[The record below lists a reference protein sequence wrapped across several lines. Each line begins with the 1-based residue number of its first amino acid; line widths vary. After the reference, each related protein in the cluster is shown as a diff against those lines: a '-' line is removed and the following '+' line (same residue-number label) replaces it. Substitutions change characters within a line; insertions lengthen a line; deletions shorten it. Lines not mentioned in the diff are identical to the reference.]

1 MLKRRSFWI
10 IALLLLVLAAV
21 GARSVVK
28 SRQAAQAAPAPA
40 PMTAEAAAPVLEFLP
55 SDLVT
60 VTPRDLRQ
68 TLAASGSLRAY
79 HQATVKARVSGE
91 VREVLVREGETVKAG
106 QVLVRMDEA
115 DYRARVAQAEGALL
129 AARGQLDIAAKA
141 RENNRALLERGFISK
156 NAYDTAS
163 SQYDIAQANVNAAQG
178 GLDVS
183 RKALG
188 DTVIRAPIAG
198 VVASRSVQPGEKVSA
213 DNKLLDVVD
222 LGRME
227 MEVAVPTS
235 DIIAIAPG
243 QEVTVRVEGLP
254 QPLPATVARINPA
267 TQAGSRSILTYLQ
280 LDNPENRLRAG
291 MFGEARL
298 TLSKKT
304 GVLAVPPAA
313 LQGSGGNVYVYLI
326 EQDKLARRQVQTG
339 ITGSDGDAT
348 LIEITAGLE
357 AGARIVRSNLG
368 NLPAGATAKVLQPA
382 VAGSGAVDAAAR

>member
-10 IALLLLVLAAV
+10 IAVLLLALAAV
-21 GARSVVK
+21 GARTVAK
-28 SRQAAQAAPAPA
+28 SRQAAQAAHAKA
-40 PMTAEAAAPVLEFLP
+40 ATAAPVLEFLP
-55 SDLVT
+55 SDLLT

-79 HQATVKARVSGE
+79 NQASVKARVAGE

-115 DYRARVAQAEGALL
+115 DYRARLAQAEGALL

-141 RENNRALLERGFISK
+141 RENNRALLDRGFISK

-163 SQYDIAQANVNAAQG
+163 SQYDIAQANLNAAQG

-198 VVASRSVQPGEKVSA
+198 MVASRSVQPGEKVSA

-222 LGRME
+222 LARME

-235 DIIAIAPG
+235 DIIGIAPG
-243 QEVTVRVEGLP
+243 QEVTVKFEGLP
-254 QPLPATVARINPA
+254 QPLPALAPSSLTCSWTIRRTGCAPA
-267 TQAGSRSILTYLQ
+267 CS
-280 LDNPENRLRAG
+280 
-291 MFGEARL
+291 
-298 TLSKKT
+298 
-304 GVLAVPPAA
+304 
-313 LQGSGGNVYVYLI
+313 
-326 EQDKLARRQVQTG
+326 
-339 ITGSDGDAT
+339 
-348 LIEITAGLE
+348 
-357 AGARIVRSNLG
+357 
-368 NLPAGATAKVLQPA
+368 AKR
-382 VAGSGAVDAAAR
+382 G

>member
-10 IALLLLVLAAV
+10 IAILLLALAAF
-21 GARSVVK
+21 GARTVAK
-28 SRQAAQAAPAPA
+28 SRQAARAMPVK
-40 PMTAEAAAPVLEFLP
+40 AEAAVPVLEFLP
-55 SDLVT
+55 SDLLT

-79 HQATVKARVSGE
+79 NQAAVKARVAGE

-141 RENNRALLERGFISK
+141 RENNRALLDRGFISK

-243 QEVTVRVEGLP
+243 QEVAVKVEGLP
-254 QPLPATVARINPA
+254 QPLPATVVRINPA
-267 TQAGSRSILTYLQ
+267 TQAGSRSIMTYLQ
-280 LDNPENRLRAG
+280 LDNPKNRLRAG

-298 TLSKKT
+298 TLAKKA
-304 GVLAVPPAA
+304 GVLAAPPSA
-313 LQGSGGNVYVYLI
+313 LQVNGDNAYVYAI
-326 EQDKLARRQVQTG
+326 EQDKLVRRQVQTG
-339 ITGSDGDAT
+339 ITGSDGDVT
-348 LIEITAGLE
+348 LVEITGGLDS
-357 AGARIVRSNLG
+357 GARIVRSNLG
-368 NLPAGATAKVLQPA
+368 KLPAGATVKVLQP
-382 VAGSGAVDAAAR
+382 SGASALDASAR

>member
-10 IALLLLVLAAV
+10 IAVLLLALAAV
-21 GARSVVK
+21 GARAVVK
-28 SRQAAQAAPAPA
+28 SRQAASAAS
-40 PMTAEAAAPVLEFLP
+40 AASVKAANAVPVLEFLP

-79 HQATVKARVSGE
+79 NQAAVKARVAGE
-91 VREVLVREGETVKAG
+91 VREVLVREGEAVKAG

-115 DYRARVAQAEGALL
+115 DYRARAAQAEGALV

-141 RENNRALLERGFISK
+141 RENNRALLDRGFISK

-188 DTVIRAPIAG
+188 DTVIRAPISG
-198 VVASRSVQPGEKVSA
+198 IVASRSVQPGEKVSA

-222 LGRME
+222 LARME

-235 DIIAIAPG
+235 EIIGISPG
-243 QEVTVRVEGLP
+243 QEVSVKVEGLP
-254 QPLPATVARINPA
+254 QQMPATVVRINPA
-267 TQAGSRSILTYLQ
+267 TQAGSRSIMTYLQ
-280 LDNPENRLRAG
+280 LDNPQNRLRAG

-298 TLSKKT
+298 TLAKKP
-304 GVLAVPPAA
+304 GVLAVPPSS
-313 LQGSGGNVYVYLI
+313 LQRNGDSAYVYAI
-326 EQDKLARRQVQTG
+326 EQDKLVRRQVQTG

-348 LIEITAGLE
+348 LVEITAGLE
-357 AGARIVRSNLG
+357 PGARIVRSNLG
-368 NLPAGATAKVLQPA
+368 NLPVGAAVKVLQP
-382 VAGSGAVDAAAR
+382 SGASALDASAR

>member
-1 MLKRRSFWI
+1 MLTRRSFWI
-10 IALLLLVLAAV
+10 IAILLLALAAV

-28 SRQAAQAAPAPA
+28 SRQAARAAPVKV
-40 PMTAEAAAPVLEFLP
+40 EAAAPVLEFLP
-55 SDLVT
+55 SDLLT

-68 TLAASGSLRAY
+68 TLAASGTLRAY
-79 HQATVKARVSGE
+79 NQATVKARDAGE

-115 DYRARVAQAEGALL
+115 DYRARLAQAEGALL

-141 RENNRALLERGFISK
+141 RDNNRALLDRGFISK

-213 DNKLLDVVD
+213 DNKLLDVID
-222 LGRME
+222 LDRME

-243 QEVTVRVEGLP
+243 QEVTVKFEGLP
-254 QPLPATVARINPA
+254 QPLPASVVRINPA
-267 TQAGSRSILTYLQ
+267 TQAGSRSIITYLQ
-280 LDNPENRLRAG
+280 LDNPQNRLRAG

-298 TLSKKT
+298 TLSKKA
-304 GVLAVPPAA
+304 GVLAAPAAA
-313 LQGSGGNVYVYLI
+313 LQGDGDHAYVYAI
-326 EQDKLARRQVQTG
+326 EQGKLVRLQVQTG
-339 ITGSDGDAT
+339 VTGSDGDAT
-348 LIEITAGLE
+348 LVEITGGLE

-368 NLPAGATAKVLQPA
+368 NLPAGVAVKVLPPP
-382 VAGSGAVDAAAR
+382 VAGALDAAAR

>member
-10 IALLLLVLAAV
+10 IAVLLLVLAAI
-21 GARSVVK
+21 GARTVIK
-28 SRQAAQAAPAPA
+28 SRQAASAAPVK
-40 PMTAEAAAPVLEFLP
+40 AEATAPVLEFLP
-55 SDLVT
+55 SDLMT

-79 HQATVKARVSGE
+79 NQAAVKARVAGE

-115 DYRARVAQAEGALL
+115 DYRARVAQAEGALV
-129 AARGQLDIAAKA
+129 AARGQLAIAAKA
-141 RENNRALLERGFISK
+141 RENNRALLDRGFISK

-213 DNKLLDVVD
+213 DNRLLDVID
-222 LGRME
+222 LARME

-235 DIIAIAPG
+235 DIIGISPG
-243 QEVTVRVEGLP
+243 QEVTVKVEGLP
-254 QPLPATVARINPA
+254 QPLPATVMRINPA
-267 TQAGSRSILTYLQ
+267 TQAGSRSIMTDLQ
-280 LDNPENRLRAG
+280 LDNPQSQLRAG

-298 TLSKKT
+298 TLSKKA
-304 GVLAVPPAA
+304 GVLAAPPSA
-313 LQGSGGNVYVYLI
+313 LQVNGENAYVYAI
-326 EQDKLARRQVQTG
+326 EQDKLVRRQVQTG

-348 LIEITAGLE
+348 LIEITSGLE
-357 AGARIVRSNLG
+357 SGARIVRSNLG
-368 NLPAGATAKVLQPA
+368 NLPAGATVKVLRPS
-382 VAGSGAVDAAAR
+382 VAGAVDAAAR

>member
-10 IALLLLVLAAV
+10 IAVLLLVLAAV

-28 SRQAAQAAPAPA
+28 SRQAARATPVK
-40 PMTAEAAAPVLEFLP
+40 TEAAAPVLEFLP
-55 SDLVT
+55 SDLLT
-60 VTPRDLRQ
+60 LSLRDLRQ

-79 HQATVKARVSGE
+79 NQAAVKARVAGE

-115 DYRARVAQAEGALL
+115 DYRARLAQAEGALL

-141 RENNRALLERGFISK
+141 RENNRALLDRGFISK

-178 GLDVS
+178 GLDVN

-198 VVASRSVQPGEKVSA
+198 MVASRSVQPGEKVSA

-222 LGRME
+222 LARME

-243 QEVTVRVEGLP
+243 QEVTVKVEGLP
-254 QPLPATVARINPA
+254 QPLPATVVRINPA
-267 TQAGSRSILTYLQ
+267 TQAGSRSIMTYLQ
-280 LDNPENRLRAG
+280 LDNPQNRLRAG

-298 TLSKKT
+298 TLAKKA
-304 GVLAVPPAA
+304 GVLAAPPSA
-313 LQGSGGNVYVYLI
+313 LQVNGDSAYVYAI
-326 EQDKLARRQVQTG
+326 EQDKLVRRQVQTG
-339 ITGSDGDAT
+339 ITGMTGTEGDAT
-348 LIEITAGLE
+348 LVEITGGLE
-357 AGARIVRSNLG
+357 PGARIVRSNLG
-368 NLPAGATAKVLQPA
+368 NLPAGATVKVLQSS
-382 VAGSGAVDAAAR
+382 VAGALDAAAR

>member
-10 IALLLLVLAAV
+10 VAVLLLVLAAV
-21 GARSVVK
+21 GARTVVK
-28 SRQAAQAAPAPA
+28 SRQAAQAVPVKAA
-40 PMTAEAAAPVLEFLP
+40 TAAPVLEFLP
-55 SDLVT
+55 SDLLT
-60 VTPRDLRQ
+60 VTPRELRQ

-79 HQATVKARVSGE
+79 NQAAVKARVAGE

-106 QVLVRMDEA
+106 QVLVRMDDA
-115 DYRARVAQAEGALL
+115 DYRARAAQAEGALL

-141 RENNRALLERGFISK
+141 RENNRALLDRGFISK

-163 SQYDIAQANVNAAQG
+163 SQYDIAQANLNAAQG

-183 RKALG
+183 RKAIG

-222 LGRME
+222 LARME

-235 DIIAIAPG
+235 DIIGIAPG
-243 QEVTVRVEGLP
+243 QEVTVKVEGLP
-254 QPLPATVARINPA
+254 QLLPATVVRINPS
-267 TQAGSRSILTYLQ
+267 TQPGSRSIMTYLQ
-280 LDNPENRLRAG
+280 LDNPQNRLRAG

-298 TLSKKT
+298 TMAKKA
-304 GVLAVPPAA
+304 GVLAAPASA
-313 LQGSGGNVYVYLI
+313 LQGNGDSAYVYAV
-326 EQDKLARRQVQTG
+326 EQDKLVRRRVQTG

-348 LIEITAGLE
+348 LVEITGGLE
-357 AGARIVRSNLG
+357 PGARIVRSNLG
-368 NLPAGATAKVLQPA
+368 NLPAGATVKVLQA
-382 VAGSGAVDAAAR
+382 SVAGAIDASAR

>member
-1 MLKRRSFWI
+1 MLTRRSFWI
-10 IALLLLVLAAV
+10 IAILLLALAAV

-28 SRQAAQAAPAPA
+28 SRQAARAAPVK
-40 PMTAEAAAPVLEFLP
+40 AEAAAPILEFLP
-55 SDLVT
+55 SDLLT
-60 VTPRDLRQ
+60 LTPRDLRQ
-68 TLAASGSLRAY
+68 TLSASGSLRAY
-79 HQATVKARVSGE
+79 NQASVKARVAGE

-115 DYRARVAQAEGALL
+115 DYRARLAQAEGALL

-178 GLDVS
+178 GLEVS

-213 DNKLLDVVD
+213 DNKLLDVID
-222 LGRME
+222 LDRME

-243 QEVTVRVEGLP
+243 QEVTVKFEGLP
-254 QPLPATVARINPA
+254 QPLPASVVRINPA
-267 TQAGSRSILTYLQ
+267 TQAGSRSIITYLQ
-280 LDNPENRLRAG
+280 MDNPQNRLRAG

-298 TLSKKT
+298 TLSKKA
-304 GVLAVPPAA
+304 GVLAAPPAA
-313 LQGSGGNVYVYLI
+313 LQADGDNAYVYAI
-326 EQDKLARRQVQTG
+326 EQGKLVRRQVQTG
-339 ITGSDGDAT
+339 VTGSDGDAT
-348 LIEITAGLE
+348 LVEIAGGLE

-368 NLPAGATAKVLQPA
+368 NLPAGVAVKVLPPP
-382 VAGSGAVDAAAR
+382 VAGALDAAAR

>member
-10 IALLLLVLAAV
+10 IAVLLLALAAV
-21 GARSVVK
+21 GARTVAK
-28 SRQAAQAAPAPA
+28 SRQAARAAPAK
-40 PMTAEAAAPVLEFLP
+40 AEAAAPVLEFLP
-55 SDLVT
+55 SDLLT
-60 VTPRDLRQ
+60 MAPRDLRQ

-79 HQATVKARVSGE
+79 NQAAVKARVAGE

-115 DYRARVAQAEGALL
+115 DYRARVVQAEGALL

-141 RENNRALLERGFISK
+141 RENNRSLLDRGFISK

-235 DIIAIAPG
+235 DIIGIAPG

-254 QPLPATVARINPA
+254 QPLPASVVRINPA
-267 TQAGSRSILTYLQ
+267 TQAGSRSIMTYLQ
-280 LDNPENRLRAG
+280 LDNPQNRLRAG

-298 TLSKKT
+298 TLAKKA
-304 GVLAVPPAA
+304 GVLAAPPSA
-313 LQGSGGNVYVYLI
+313 LQVNGDSAYVYAI
-326 EQDKLARRQVQTG
+326 EHDKLVRRQVQTG

-348 LIEITAGLE
+348 LIEITGGLDP
-357 AGARIVRSNLG
+357 GARIVRSNLG
-368 NLPAGATAKVLQPA
+368 NLPAGATVRVLQP
-382 VAGSGAVDAAAR
+382 SGASAIDAAAR

>member
-10 IALLLLVLAAV
+10 IAVLLLALAAI
-21 GARSVVK
+21 GARTVAK
-28 SRQAAQAAPAPA
+28 SRQAARAAPAK
-40 PMTAEAAAPVLEFLP
+40 AEAAAPVLEFLP
-55 SDLVT
+55 SDLLT
-60 VTPRDLRQ
+60 ITQRDLRQ

-79 HQATVKARVSGE
+79 NQAAVKARVAGE
-91 VREVLVREGETVKAG
+91 VRDVLVREGETVKAG

-129 AARGQLDIAAKA
+129 AARGQFDIAAKA
-141 RENNRALLERGFISK
+141 RENNRALLDRGFISK
-156 NAYDTAS
+156 NAYDTAA

-198 VVASRSVQPGEKVSA
+198 IVASRSVQPGEKVSA

-222 LGRME
+222 LSRME

-243 QEVTVRVEGLP
+243 QEVAVKVEGLP
-254 QPLPATVARINPA
+254 LLLPATVVRINPA
-267 TQAGSRSILTYLQ
+267 TQAGSRSIMTYLQ
-280 LDNPENRLRAG
+280 LDNPQSRLRAG

-298 TLSKKT
+298 TLAKKA
-304 GVLAVPPAA
+304 GVLAAPPSA
-313 LQGSGGNVYVYLI
+313 LQVNGDNAYVYAI
-326 EQDKLARRQVQTG
+326 EQDKLVRRQVQTG
-339 ITGSDGDAT
+339 ITGSDGDVT
-348 LIEITAGLE
+348 LVEITGGLE
-357 AGARIVRSNLG
+357 PGARIVRSNLG
-368 NLPAGATAKVLQPA
+368 NLPAGATVKVLQP
-382 VAGSGAVDAAAR
+382 SGASALDASAR

>member
-68 TLAASGSLRAY
+68 TLAASGSLRATN
-79 HQATVKARVSGE
+79 QAAVKARVAGE

-267 TQAGSRSILTYLQ
+267 TQAGTRSILTYLQ
-280 LDNPENRLRAG
+280 LDNPGNRLRAG

-298 TLSKKT
+298 TLSKKES
-304 GVLAVPPAA
+304 VLAAPPSA
-313 LQGSGGNVYVYLI
+313 LQGSGGSAYVYAI
-326 EQDKLARRQVQTG
+326 EQDKLVRRQVQTG

-348 LIEITAGLE
+348 LVEITAGRA

-382 VAGSGAVDAAAR
+382 VAGAGAVDAAAR

>member
-10 IALLLLVLAAV
+10 IAVLLLALAAI
-21 GARSVVK
+21 GARTVAK
-28 SRQAAQAAPAPA
+28 SRQAARAAPAK
-40 PMTAEAAAPVLEFLP
+40 AEAAAPVLEFLP
-55 SDLVT
+55 SDLLT
-60 VTPRDLRQ
+60 ITARDLRQ

-79 HQATVKARVSGE
+79 NQAAVKARVAGE
-91 VREVLVREGETVKAG
+91 VRDVLVREGETVKAG

-115 DYRARVAQAEGALL
+115 DYRARVAQAEGALS

-141 RENNRALLERGFISK
+141 RENNRALLDRGFISK

-198 VVASRSVQPGEKVSA
+198 IVASRSVQPGEKVSA

-222 LGRME
+222 LSRME

-243 QEVTVRVEGLP
+243 QEVGVKFEGLA
-254 QPLPATVARINPA
+254 QLLPATVVRINPA
-267 TQAGSRSILTYLQ
+267 TQAGSRSIMTYLQ
-280 LDNPENRLRAG
+280 LDNPQNRLRAG

-298 TLSKKT
+298 TLAKKA
-304 GVLAVPPAA
+304 GVLAAPPSA
-313 LQGSGGNVYVYLI
+313 LQVNGDNAYVYAI
-326 EQDKLARRQVQTG
+326 EQDKLVRRQVQTG
-339 ITGSDGDAT
+339 ITGSDGDVT
-348 LIEITAGLE
+348 LVEITGGLE
-357 AGARIVRSNLG
+357 PGARIVRSNLG
-368 NLPAGATAKVLQPA
+368 NLPAGATVKVLPP
-382 VAGSGAVDAAAR
+382 SGASALDASAR

>member
-10 IALLLLVLAAV
+10 IAVLLLVLAAV

-28 SRQAAQAAPAPA
+28 SRQAARAAATPVK
-40 PMTAEAAAPVLEFLP
+40 TEAAAPVLEFLP
-55 SDLVT
+55 SDLLT
-60 VTPRDLRQ
+60 LSPRDLRQ
-68 TLAASGSLRAY
+68 TLAASGSLRAFN
-79 HQATVKARVSGE
+79 QAAVKARVAGE

-141 RENNRALLERGFISK
+141 RENNRALLDRGFISK

-198 VVASRSVQPGEKVSA
+198 IVASRSVQPGEKVSA

-222 LGRME
+222 LARME

-235 DIIAIAPG
+235 EIIAITPG
-243 QEVTVRVEGLP
+243 QEVTVKVEGLP
-254 QPLPATVARINPA
+254 QPLPATVVRINPA
-267 TQAGSRSILTYLQ
+267 TQAGSRSIMTYLQ
-280 LDNPENRLRAG
+280 LDNPQNRLRAG

-298 TLSKKT
+298 TLAKKA
-304 GVLAVPPAA
+304 GVLAAPPSA
-313 LQGSGGNVYVYLI
+313 LQVNGDNAYVYAI
-326 EQDKLARRQVQTG
+326 EKDKLVRRQVQTG

-348 LIEITAGLE
+348 LVEITGGLE
-357 AGARIVRSNLG
+357 PGARIVRSNLG
-368 NLPAGATAKVLQPA
+368 NLPAGATVKVLQSS
-382 VAGSGAVDAAAR
+382 VAGALDAAAR

>member
-10 IALLLLVLAAV
+10 IAVLLLALAAV
-21 GARSVVK
+21 GARAVVK
-28 SRQAAQAAPAPA
+28 SRQAASAAS
-40 PMTAEAAAPVLEFLP
+40 AASVKAANAVPVLEFLP

-79 HQATVKARVSGE
+79 NQAAVKARVAGE
-91 VREVLVREGETVKAG
+91 VREVLVREGEAVKAG

-115 DYRARVAQAEGALL
+115 DYRARLAQAEGALL

-141 RENNRALLERGFISK
+141 RENNRALLDRGFISK

-188 DTVIRAPIAG
+188 DTVIRAPISG
-198 VVASRSVQPGEKVSA
+198 IVASRSVQPGEKVSA

-222 LGRME
+222 LARME

-235 DIIAIAPG
+235 EIIGISPG
-243 QEVTVRVEGLP
+243 QEVSVKVEGLP
-254 QPLPATVARINPA
+254 QPMPATVVRINPA
-267 TQAGSRSILTYLQ
+267 TQAGSRSIMTYLQ
-280 LDNPENRLRAG
+280 LDNPQNRLRAG

-298 TLSKKT
+298 TLAKKP
-304 GVLAVPPAA
+304 GVLGVPPSS
-313 LQGSGGNVYVYLI
+313 LQRNGDSAYVYAI
-326 EQDKLARRQVQTG
+326 EQDKLVRRQVQTG

-348 LIEITAGLE
+348 LVEITAGLE
-357 AGARIVRSNLG
+357 PGARIVRSNLG
-368 NLPAGATAKVLQPA
+368 NLPVGAAVKVLQP
-382 VAGSGAVDAAAR
+382 SGASALDASAR

>member
-10 IALLLLVLAAV
+10 IAVLLLALAAI
-21 GARSVVK
+21 GARTVAK
-28 SRQAAQAAPAPA
+28 SRQAARAAPAK
-40 PMTAEAAAPVLEFLP
+40 AEAAAPVLEFLP
-55 SDLVT
+55 SDLLT
-60 VTPRDLRQ
+60 ITARDLRQ

-79 HQATVKARVSGE
+79 NQAAVKARVAGE
-91 VREVLVREGETVKAG
+91 VRDVLVREGETVKAG

-115 DYRARVAQAEGALL
+115 DYRARVAQAEGALS

-141 RENNRALLERGFISK
+141 RENNRALLDRGFISK

-198 VVASRSVQPGEKVSA
+198 IVASRSVQPGEKVSA

-222 LGRME
+222 LSRME

-243 QEVTVRVEGLP
+243 QEVAVKFEGLA
-254 QPLPATVARINPA
+254 QLLPATVVRINPA
-267 TQAGSRSILTYLQ
+267 TQAGSRSIMTYLQ
-280 LDNPENRLRAG
+280 LDNPQNRLRAG

-298 TLSKKT
+298 TLAKKA
-304 GVLAVPPAA
+304 GVLAAPPSA
-313 LQGSGGNVYVYLI
+313 LQVNGDNAYVYAI
-326 EQDKLARRQVQTG
+326 EQDKLVRRQVQTG
-339 ITGSDGDAT
+339 ITGSDGDVT
-348 LIEITAGLE
+348 LVEITGGLE
-357 AGARIVRSNLG
+357 PGARIVRSNLG
-368 NLPAGATAKVLQPA
+368 NLPAGATVKVLPP
-382 VAGSGAVDAAAR
+382 SGASALDASAR

>member
-28 SRQAAQAAPAPA
+28 SRQAAQAAPA
-40 PMTAEAAAPVLEFLP
+40 TVKAEAAAPVLELLP

-68 TLAASGSLRAY
+68 TLAASGSLRATN
-79 HQATVKARVSGE
+79 QAAVKARVAGE

-141 RENNRALLERGFISK
+141 RENNRALLERGFISR

-163 SQYDIAQANVNAAQG
+163 SQVDIAQANVNAAQG

-198 VVASRSVQPGEKVSA
+198 MVASRSVQPGEKVSA
-213 DNKLLDVVD
+213 DNRLLEVVD

-243 QEVTVRVEGLP
+243 QEVTVKVEGLP

-280 LDNPENRLRAG
+280 LDNPGNRLRAG

-298 TLSKKT
+298 TLSKKA
-304 GVLAVPPAA
+304 GVLAAPPSA
-313 LQGSGGNVYVYLI
+313 LQGSGGSAYVYAI
-326 EQDKLARRQVQTG
+326 EQDKLVRRQVQTG

-382 VAGSGAVDAAAR
+382 VAGSGAVDAVAR

>member
-10 IALLLLVLAAV
+10 IAVLLLVLAAV

-28 SRQAAQAAPAPA
+28 SRQAARAAATPVK
-40 PMTAEAAAPVLEFLP
+40 TEAAAPVLEFLP
-55 SDLVT
+55 SDLLT
-60 VTPRDLRQ
+60 LSPRDLRQ
-68 TLAASGSLRAY
+68 TLAASGSLRAFN
-79 HQATVKARVSGE
+79 QAAVKARVAGE

-115 DYRARVAQAEGALL
+115 DYRARVAQAEGGLL

-141 RENNRALLERGFISK
+141 RENNRALLDRGFISK

-198 VVASRSVQPGEKVSA
+198 IVASRSVQPGEKVSA

-222 LGRME
+222 LARME

-235 DIIAIAPG
+235 EIIAITPG
-243 QEVTVRVEGLP
+243 QEVTVKVEGLP
-254 QPLPATVARINPA
+254 QPLPATVVRINPA
-267 TQAGSRSILTYLQ
+267 TQAGSRSIMTYLQ
-280 LDNPENRLRAG
+280 LDNPQNRLRAG

-298 TLSKKT
+298 TLAKKA
-304 GVLAVPPAA
+304 GVLAAPPSA
-313 LQGSGGNVYVYLI
+313 LQVNGDNAYVYAI
-326 EQDKLARRQVQTG
+326 EKDKLVRRQVQTG

-348 LIEITAGLE
+348 LVEITGGLE
-357 AGARIVRSNLG
+357 PGARIVRSNLG
-368 NLPAGATAKVLQPA
+368 NLPAGATVKVLQSS
-382 VAGSGAVDAAAR
+382 VAGALDAAAR

>member
-10 IALLLLVLAAV
+10 IAVLLLALAAI
-21 GARSVVK
+21 GARTVAK
-28 SRQAAQAAPAPA
+28 SRQAARAAPAK
-40 PMTAEAAAPVLEFLP
+40 AEAAAPVLEFLP
-55 SDLVT
+55 SDLLTIT
-60 VTPRDLRQ
+60 VRDLRQ

-79 HQATVKARVSGE
+79 NQAAVKARVAGE
-91 VREVLVREGETVKAG
+91 VRDVLVREGETVKAG

-115 DYRARVAQAEGALL
+115 DYRARVAQAEGALS

-141 RENNRALLERGFISK
+141 RENNRALLDRGFISK

-198 VVASRSVQPGEKVSA
+198 IVASRSVQPGEKVSA

-222 LGRME
+222 LSRME

-243 QEVTVRVEGLP
+243 QEVAVKFEGLA
-254 QPLPATVARINPA
+254 QLLPATVVRINPA
-267 TQAGSRSILTYLQ
+267 TQAGSRSIMTYLQ
-280 LDNPENRLRAG
+280 LDNPQNRLRAG

-298 TLSKKT
+298 TLAKKA
-304 GVLAVPPAA
+304 GVLAAPPSA
-313 LQGSGGNVYVYLI
+313 LQVNGDNAYVYAI
-326 EQDKLARRQVQTG
+326 EQDKLVRRQVQTG
-339 ITGSDGDAT
+339 ITGSDGDVT
-348 LIEITAGLE
+348 LVEITGGLE
-357 AGARIVRSNLG
+357 PGARIVRSNLG
-368 NLPAGATAKVLQPA
+368 NLPAGATVKVLPP
-382 VAGSGAVDAAAR
+382 SGASALDASAR